1 MSDDFI
7 WRPSAERVEHANV
20 TRLGRAL
27 GADGYHE
34 LHRISIDEPERF
46 WPAVID
52 DLGIEF
58 SRPWDAVV
66 DASRGPEWA
75 RWFVGGRLNVARVCL
90 HDRASSS
97 TEALIGL
104 YEDGERESLTWAEAS
119 QQVTQLAEAL

>member
-34 LHRISIDEPERF
+34 LHRISIEEPARF
-46 WPAVID
+46 WPAVVA

-58 SRPWDAVV
+58 SQPWDAVI
-66 DASRGPEWA
+66 DSSRGPEWS
-75 RWFVGGRLNVARVCL
+75 RWFVGAKLNLARICL
-90 HDRASSS
+90 HRWAGPD
-97 TEALIGL
+97 EALVGL
-104 YEDGERESLTWAEAS
+104 YEDGTRESLSWSEAS
-119 QQVTQLAEAL
+119 